1 MDDSYF
7 VKAILYPLRNWIAC
21 TIFFLPTTGWSQEV
35 ITNPRGYYVA
45 KIAGITAGE
54 TQKRTYLGV
63 QLTAVTK
70 GAEGLVGNVSGDA
83 FSLPYVASPQ
93 EVYDPTRTA
102 YLHVID
108 GTGRGF
114 ISDIVE
120 FRQNDFKCAATLAPW
135 MAVGTRVRIC
145 YHPNLTDLFG
155 STNQFSLASGT
166 SADLTDNVV
175 AWDAVA
181 QQEKIYYYH
190 SFRQRW
196 EEKNV
201 NADAG
206 LAALKFPYGIYI
218 IRRSS
223 GNLRISLSGEISAA
237 PILLPVRTG
246 DNVFSLPINLSSSL
260 ANIIPE
266 SGAFSPIK
274 GRNTNRA
281 DLITLEEPY
290 SGLQKGPFYLSSRPN
305 ALGWRK
311 VGANTHNETLE
322 PIDFL
327 STLIINRR
335 GPAGFVRVEGSL
347 EPGPQLL
354 IPENADPGETPLF
367 GEISF
372 SHPLPP
378 DVLAVAEVSMDLQN
392 WSFSANAE
400 LVNGVFRF
408 PLPSGQGR
416 AFYRIKAT
424 LE

>member
-1 MDDSYF
+1 M
-7 VKAILYPLRNWIAC
+7 
-21 TIFFLPTTGWSQEV
+21 FFLPTSGWTQTEAY
-35 ITNPRGYYVA
+35 TNPRGYYVA
-45 KIAGITAGE
+45 KIAGTTAGE

-63 QLTAVTK
+63 PLTAVAK
-70 GAEGLVGNVSGDA
+70 AAEGLVSNVNGDA
-83 FSLPYVASPQ
+83 FSLPFLTSPQ
-93 EVYDPTRTA
+93 EMHDPARTA
-102 YLHVID
+102 YVHVID
-108 GTGRGF
+108 GAGRGF

-120 FRQNDFKCAATLAPW
+120 FRQNDFKCAANLTSW
-135 MAVGTRVRIC
+135 MVVGTRVRIF

-155 STNQFSLASGT
+155 ATNQFSLASGT

-175 AWDAVA
+175 TWDAVA

-190 SFRQRW
+190 SVRQRW

-218 IRRSS
+218 IRKSS

-246 DNVFSLPINLSSSL
+246 ENVFSLPINLSSSL

-274 GRNTNRA
+274 GRNANRA

-311 VGANTHNETLE
+311 VGANTHDETLE

-327 STLIINRR
+327 STLLIHRR

-347 EPGPQLL
+347 EPGPQLF
-354 IPENADPGETPLF
+354 IPENAAPGETPLF
-367 GEISF
+367 GEIAF
-372 SHPLPP
+372 PNPIPP
-378 DVLAVAEVSMDLQN
+378 KVIAIAEVSTDLQN

-400 LVNGVFRF
+400 VVNGVFRF

-424 LE
+424 IE